1 MRDITDSQ
9 IKYKSKMIKSSLCD
23 YSDAY
28 ILVKETI
35 TATWSETDAAAR
47 WTSNIE
53 KSSTSHWLHKQYK

>member
-1 MRDITDSQ
+1 
-9 IKYKSKMIKSSLCD
+9 MIKSSLCD

-35 TATWSETDAAAR
+35 TATWSESDAAAR